1 MTDFKLFLSISI
13 PSLLV
18 IAETVL
24 NWRLVMAP
32 HGRVT
37 IEQRIE
43 ERLNLLEGAV
53 RNLDIRK

>member
-1 MTDFKLFLSISI
+1 
-13 PSLLV
+13 LLV